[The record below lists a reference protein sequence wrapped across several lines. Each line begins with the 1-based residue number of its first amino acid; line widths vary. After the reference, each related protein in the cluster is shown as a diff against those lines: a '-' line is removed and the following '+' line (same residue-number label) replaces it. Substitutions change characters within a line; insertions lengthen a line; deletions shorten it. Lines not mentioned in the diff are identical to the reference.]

1 MLNLSPDIGDMD
13 HNSHDSS
20 GLGGF
25 YLLRKDSERRITLVH
40 ILTKDM
46 EQICETWLQFLHKDA
61 TISNPKLC
69 VEHLRW
75 MLVSLKN
82 YISDPNCK
90 HCIKDTLEQL
100 RHAVDFDAAALMEI
114 QLALYVFHE
123 AVSKHLKSHS
133 IQPHWMFAL
142 DNLLRGAVQEAIMIL
157 SPDLGANIAG
167 SKEEEIETS
176 GVPSTN
182 SGKSALLYRSS
193 AVSELQ
199 NQLESIQE
207 ENMQLLQQ
215 LVDVNRMYGD
225 VLRKTIEEK
234 KTHLEN
240 MQALSSINNVT
251 EAAALSNARVPAI
264 HEPPDE
270 ALVLWLRNRKFDEDL
285 IETITQEQFVLS
297 DLLEIVRY
305 EDLQRLGLRGGVL
318 CRLWRVI
325 QSHRKEHGLE
335 KMFQER

>member
-1 MLNLSPDIGDMD
+1 MD

-20 GLGGF
+20 GHGGF

-46 EQICETWLQFLHKDA
+46 EQICDTWLNFLHKDA
-61 TISNPKLC
+61 TISNPKLS

-75 MLVSLKN
+75 LLVCLKN

-90 HCIKDTLEQL
+90 HCIKETLEQL
-100 RHAVDFDAAALMEI
+100 RQAMDFDAAAMMEI

-142 DNLLRGAVQEAIMIL
+142 DNLLRGAVTEAIMIL

-167 SKEEEIETS
+167 GKEEEVETS
-176 GVPSTN
+176 GVPSAN
-182 SGKSALLYRSS
+182 SGKSAALYRSS
-193 AVSELQ
+193 VVNELQ
-199 NQLESIQE
+199 HQLESIQD

-215 LVDVNRMYGD
+215 LVDVNRIYGD

-240 MQALSSINNVT
+240 MQALTSINSVSSVT
-251 EAAALSNARVPAI
+251 ANSIRGRVPSI

-270 ALVLWLRNRKFDEDL
+270 ALVIWLRDRKFDED
-285 IETITQEQFVLS
+285 IIDTITREQFVLN

-325 QSHRKEHGLE
+325 QSHRKDHGLE
-335 KMFQER
+335 KRSSDR